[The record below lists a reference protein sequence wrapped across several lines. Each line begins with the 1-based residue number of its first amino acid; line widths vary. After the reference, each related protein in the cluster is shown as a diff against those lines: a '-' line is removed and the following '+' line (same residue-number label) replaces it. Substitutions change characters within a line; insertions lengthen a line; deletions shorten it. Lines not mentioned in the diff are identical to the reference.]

1 MAIIDRKHIKKIKND
16 DHPYEDL
23 AKSGYKPNILSTFY
37 IHHGYQLFFF
47 VQFCSV
53 GTGGYFYFILFYF
66 KFLSSRWIG
75 EIVHKRNEPNLA
87 TRSDSK
93 VDFFKNPRN
102 SLS

>member
-1 MAIIDRKHIKKIKND
+1 MATNC
-16 DHPYEDL
+16 
-23 AKSGYKPNILSTFY
+23 
-37 IHHGYQLFFF
+37 FFL

-53 GTGGYFYFILFYF
+53 GKGGVFFILFYF

-93 VDFFKNPRN
+93 VDFFLNPRN